1 MAVKAE
7 SKAPVISLVH
17 EASAEGVISHVV
29 YGVDR
34 IENDAAGRFS
44 VLPFG
49 GFSRRIISPLKRA
62 ADLCAHSTSNY
73 RNRRRRTII

>member
-7 SKAPVISLVH
+7 SKAPVTSLVH

-34 IENDAAGRFS
+34 IENDPAGRFN
-44 VLPFG
+44 VLPDG
-49 GFSRRIISPLKRA
+49 GLSRGIKSPLKRA
-62 ADLCAHSTSNY
+62 ADDQAHSTAS
-73 RNRRRRTII
+73 